1 MTLPADDLVRAQAL
15 AGDESAFAA
24 LVGPLV
30 EPALRLAYSM
40 LGDPVEAE
48 DATQEALTS
57 AWRKLHQLREGMP
70 VRPWLFAIVINRCRN
85 IRRTRWF
92 HLIRMADPSRTREVP
107 DSMIERL
114 DIDRA
119 IARLPRQDRQA
130 LFLHFY
136 LDLPLDEVALTLG
149 VSTSA
154 AKARIYRACHR
165 LRPGLTEEDH

>member
-1 MTLPADDLVRAQAL
+1 
-15 AGDESAFAA
+15 
-24 LVGPLV
+24 
-30 EPALRLAYSM
+30 
-40 LGDPVEAE
+40 
-48 DATQEALTS
+48 
-57 AWRKLHQLREGMP
+57 
-70 VRPWLFAIVINRCRN
+70 LFAIVINRCRN

-92 HLIRMADPSRTREVP
+92 HLIRMADPSGTREVP
-107 DSMIERL
+107 DSMIERV

-165 LRPGLTEEDH
+165 LRPGLIEEDH